1 MTARMFTSNVPT
13 STRSTTTGSTSTG
26 LTASVVIAAF
36 ASDRWEYLLDAVR
49 SVAGQTRPALE
60 TIVVIDHNPELLA
73 RARREL
79 PAPVHQ
85 GEGHQGGG
93 HQGNGI
99 SCPPRLVVMP
109 NGGARGAS
117 GARNTGVARSRGDVI
132 VFLDDDARA
141 SKDWLDRLLA
151 HFADPGVVGV
161 GGRTDPL
168 WATARPS
175 WFPGEFDWTVGAS
188 YAGLPTETARVRN
201 VWTCNM
207 AVRRPA
213 FEAAGGF
220 REGFG
225 KVGTVSRPEDTDL
238 CLRVNGGAWLYDPA
252 SVAGHRV
259 PARRAT
265 FRYFLVRCFNEG
277 RGKAGLAAL
286 NGTAVSTSEE
296 RGYATRV
303 LPRAISRGLRDAAG
317 GDRTGLLRGA
327 AILAGVGAAGAG
339 FAVGGASSLLT
350 RPPAPRAGHGE
361 SAGRPRMR
369 TPSASEAAS

>member
-1 MTARMFTSNVPT
+1 MEAGMSRTVSRNSGVTS
-13 STRSTTTGSTSTG
+13 RA
-26 LTASVVIAAF
+26 TASVVIAAF

-49 SVAGQTRPALE
+49 SVRAQTRPALE
-60 TIVVIDHNPELLA
+60 TIVVVDHNPELLA

-79 PAPVHQ
+79 PAALRAGDVASHA
-85 GEGHQGGG
+85 
-93 HQGNGI
+93 
-99 SCPPRLVVMP
+99 PRLLVVP
-109 NGGARGAS
+109 NAGARGAS
-117 GARNTGVARSRGDVI
+117 GARNTGVARSRGDVV

-141 SKDWLDRLLA
+141 TREWLDRLLA
-151 HFADPGVVGV
+151 HFTDPGVVGV
-161 GGRTDPL
+161 GGRTDPI

-213 FEAAGGF
+213 FEKAGGF
-220 REGFG
+220 REDFG

-265 FRYFLVRCFNEG
+265 FRYFLVRCFHEG

-286 NGTAVSTSEE
+286 NGTGASTSQE
-296 RGYATRV
+296 RGYAMRV
-303 LPRAISRGLRDAAG
+303 LPRAISRGLRDAVR
-317 GDRTGLLRGA
+317 GDGTGLLRGA
-327 AILAGVGAAGAG
+327 AIMAGFGAASAGFAIGCTGFALSRAGAFRTRTPVRCTGRGVGAGADQE
-339 FAVGGASSLLT
+339 VAS
-350 RPPAPRAGHGE
+350 
-361 SAGRPRMR
+361 
-369 TPSASEAAS
+369 

>member
-1 MTARMFTSNVPT
+1 MTRPGLTSPVLTSPVLTSPVLT
-13 STRSTTTGSTSTG
+13 ST
-26 LTASVVIAAF
+26 VVIAAF

-49 SVAGQTRPALE
+49 SVAAQTRPALE

-79 PAPVHQ
+79 PAAVHK
-85 GEGHQGGG
+85 GVGDGL
-93 HQGNGI
+93 
-99 SCPPRLVVMP
+99 SYPLRLLVVP

-117 GARNTGVARSRGDVI
+117 GARNTGVAASRGDVI

-151 HFADPGVVGV
+151 HFADPCVVGV
-161 GGRTDPL
+161 GGRTDPI

-213 FEAAGGF
+213 FEAVDGF

-259 PARRAT
+259 PAQRAT

-286 NGTAVSTSEE
+286 NGTGVSTSQE

-303 LPRAISRGLRDAAG
+303 LPRAISRGLRDAAR
-317 GDRTGLLRGA
+317 GDGTGLLRGG
-327 AILAGVGAAGAG
+327 AILAGFGAAGAG
-339 FAVGGASSLLT
+339 FAVGCTAFAVSRAGALLT
-350 RPPAPRAGHGE
+350 RTAASRSGSDKRAGRGQ
-361 SAGRPRMR
+361 RL
-369 TPSASEAAS
+369 AS